1 MHDDFPFLSE
11 KKKVLKCNKRVCSIY
26 DKKSY
31 VAHIRALK
39 QVLNHGLIIKQVHRV
54 IQFNQEAWLK
64 PYVGLNTKSRIEA
77 KNDFEK
83 DFSKLMNNAI
93 FGKTME
99 NVRKHRD
106 NKLITTDKRRNQ
118 LVSEHNYH
126 TKKCCLEDLSA
137 TKMKK
142 TKVLIN
148 KPIYLGVS
156 ILEISK
162 RLMYEIWQD
171 HIKPKYQNNAKI
183 CYMDP
188 DSFIIH
194 IKTKDFSKDIAH
206 DPEKWYDASN
216 YSEDD
221 KRLLP
226 RGINKKVIGFFKDE
240 LGRKIIIEFVALRP

>member
-1 MHDDFPFLSE
+1 M
-11 KKKVLKCNKRVCSIY
+11 
-26 DKKSY
+26 
-31 VAHIRALK
+31 
-39 QVLNHGLIIKQVHRV
+39 
-54 IQFNQEAWLK
+54 K

-83 DFSKLMNNAI
+83 CFSKLMNNTI
-93 FGKTME
+93 FGKTMD

-148 KPIYLGVS
+148 KLIYLGVS

-171 HIKPKYQNNAKI
+171 YIKPKYQNNEKI
-183 CYMDP
+183 CYMHP
-188 DSFIIH
+188 DSFFIH
-194 IKTKDFSKDIAH
+194 IKTKDFYKDIAH
-206 DPEKWYDASN
+206 DAENWYDASN
-216 YSEDD
+216 CSQDD

-240 LGRKIIIEFVALRP
+240 LGRKIMIEFVALMP

>member
-1 MHDDFPFLSE
+1 M
-11 KKKVLKCNKRVCSIY
+11 KCNKRVCSIY

-54 IQFNQEAWLK
+54 IQ
-64 PYVGLNTKSRIEA
+64 
-77 KNDFEK
+77 
-83 DFSKLMNNAI
+83 
-93 FGKTME
+93 
-99 NVRKHRD
+99 
-106 NKLITTDKRRNQ
+106 
-118 LVSEHNYH
+118 
-126 TKKCCLEDLSA
+126 
-137 TKMKK
+137 
-142 TKVLIN
+142 
-148 KPIYLGVS
+148 
-156 ILEISK
+156 
-162 RLMYEIWQD
+162 IWQD

-206 DPEKWYDASN
+206 DAEKWYDASN

-226 RGINKKVIGFFKDE
+226 RGINNKVIGFFKDE